1 MIERDLAN
9 VFDLALFRPQRQGPS
24 MDESGT
30 PVTLAS
36 GLCAIYE
43 PTQVLFKDVDGRE
56 LLIRAT
62 FFIDP
67 CDNDGNMIDVRAHDH
82 LQYTDFRGVLQK
94 RQLILQVSPWY
105 CGAELDHIELGIG

>member
-1 MIERDLAN
+1 
-9 VFDLALFRPQRQGPS
+9 
-24 MDESGT
+24 MDESAT

-43 PTQVLFKDVDGRE
+43 PAQTLFKDVGGRE

-62 FFIDP
+62 FWIDP
-67 CDNDGNMIDVRAHDH
+67 VDNDGDAIDVRAHDH

-94 RQLILQVSPWY
+94 RQLVVVVSPWY
-105 CGAELDHIELGIG
+105 CGAELDHLELGIG